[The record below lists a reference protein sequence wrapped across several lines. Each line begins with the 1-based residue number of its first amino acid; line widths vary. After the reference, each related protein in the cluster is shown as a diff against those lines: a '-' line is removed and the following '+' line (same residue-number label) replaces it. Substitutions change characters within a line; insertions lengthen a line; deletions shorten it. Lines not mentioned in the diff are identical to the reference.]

1 MYLVHVGLCGP
12 QVMKLPDNARELVLA
27 HACPED
33 GVEHVVAHPHAE
45 PHPVLGL
52 YLRADRLSTAESRA
66 ARVCRRA
73 IERSPELADW
83 ELLSAQVPLLDHCWL
98 D

>member
-1 MYLVHVGLCGP
+1 MYLVHISLCGP
-12 QVMKLPDNARELVLA
+12 MGVKLPNGVRELVMA
-27 HACPED
+27 HARPEE

-52 YLRADRLSTAESRA
+52 FLRADRLRTAELRA
-66 ARVCRRA
+66 AGVCRRA
-73 IERSPELADW
+73 IERSPELAGW